1 MLKVNIAKITEE
13 NDDFRKVVTTGVDSQ
28 LVIMSVPPGE
38 DVGDEVYTDVDQI
51 TVVVDGR
58 GEFTMEGET
67 QILEADDLVFVPSG
81 AAHSLVNVGEVDLKL
96 YTIYA
101 PPELEPDDVLESKDD
116 LDEDDPLSG
125 EDEVEDED
133 YFFEDAD
140 RY

>member
-13 NDDFRKVVTTGVDSQ
+13 NDDYRKVVTTGVDSQ
-28 LVIMSVPPGE
+28 LVVMSIPPGE
-38 DVGDEVYTDVDQI
+38 DVGDEVFTDVDQI

-58 GEFTMEGET
+58 GEFTMGGET
-67 QILEADDLVFVPSG
+67 QIMEADDLVFVPSG

-101 PPELEPDDVLESKDD
+101 PPELEPDVVQESKDD

-125 EDEVEDED
+125 EDDVEDED